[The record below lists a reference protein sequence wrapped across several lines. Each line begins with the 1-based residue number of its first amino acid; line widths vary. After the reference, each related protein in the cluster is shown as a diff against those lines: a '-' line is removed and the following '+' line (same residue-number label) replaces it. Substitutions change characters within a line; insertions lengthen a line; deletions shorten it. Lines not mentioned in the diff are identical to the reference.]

1 MKPSLQPAFSALA
14 HTYSIVAY
22 DPVAEQLG
30 VAVQSHYFGTGRA
43 VPWLEPGVGAVATQS
58 FVDIGYGPLGLGLMR
73 AGKTAAQ
80 ALNALL
86 AADPMCE
93 RRQVAMVDV
102 QGNVAVHTGNLCIA
116 AAGHRTGPN
125 YSVQANLMAR
135 DTVWDAMAEAFEQAP
150 GDLAERMV
158 VALEAAEAE
167 GGDIRGRQ
175 SAALVVVNARPSGQ
189 SWNERLF
196 DLRVDDHPDPLADL
210 RRLLRVAR
218 AYHGWNQAEALL
230 QGGEAGEDKVRA
242 AEALFAQA
250 PDLMPENPE
259 GLFWF
264 ACALTNAG
272 YATAALPYFARVYE
286 VQPAW
291 RDLVPRLPAS
301 HLLHVDEATME
312 RIQTA

>member
-1 MKPSLQPAFSALA
+1 
-14 HTYSIVAY
+14 
-22 DPVAEQLG
+22 
-30 VAVQSHYFGTGRA
+30 
-43 VPWLEPGVGAVATQS
+43 VGAVATQS

-73 AGKTAAQ
+73 AGKTAVQ
-80 ALNALL
+80 ALDALL
-86 AADPMCE
+86 AADPMRE

-102 QGNVAVHTGNLCIA
+102 QGNIAVHTGNLCIA

-125 YSVQANLMAR
+125 YAVQANLMAR
-135 DTVWDAMAEAFEQAP
+135 DTVWDAMAEAYEQAP

-175 SAALVVVNARPSGQ
+175 SAALVVVDARPSGQ
-189 SWNERLF
+189 PWNARLF
-196 DLRVDDHPDPLADL
+196 DLRVDDHPAPLADL
-210 RRLLRVAR
+210 RRLLRVAQ
-218 AYHGWNQAEALL
+218 AYRGWNQAEVLL
-230 QGGEAGEDKVRA
+230 QGGDVGEDKVRA

-264 ACALTNAG
+264 ACALANAG
-272 YATAALPYFARVYE
+272 RVTEALPYFTQVYA

-291 RDLVPRLPAS
+291 RDLVPRLPAA
-301 HLLHVDEATME
+301 HLLHVDEATVI